1 MLLGNYF
8 HNINKDYKNISF
20 TGISFDTKT
29 IKKNHIFFAIRGNN
43 IDGNKFIPLAIK
55 KGSKI
60 IVTERKVKKIQN
72 GIFFIHTKNVRKLL
86 AEISFKIYNKHPRN
100 LIAVTGTNGKSS
112 VTDFYYQILKLN
124 NKKVASIGTLGVKS
138 KNLNLNLSNTTI
150 DPIKLAQIL
159 TKLKNQKIENII
171 MEASSHGLKQ
181 NRLDGLK
188 FSSGIFTNLSQDHL
202 DYHKNL
208 KNYLKAK
215 LYLFEQLIK
224 KDGNIITDESIP
236 EFKKIKKIASIRN
249 LKLFS
254 LIDKK
259 NNFQLLSHK
268 FEGEFQLLDI
278 KYKKSIHKIKLN
290 LIGKVQL
297 KNMLMAIIASIK
309 SNISIKEI
317 FNVLPKIKSVN
328 GRFEKIG
335 KIKNNSKVI
344 LDYAHTP
351 DALKTCLKN
360 LKEQFSAHKV
370 SLVFGCGGN
379 RDQNKRSKMGKIADL
394 YSDKIY
400 LTDDNPRLEQPD
412 KIRKDI
418 KKGIKKQ
425 KIFEFTNRSKAI
437 SEAIKDL
444 NTGEILLVAGKG
456 HETIQEI
463 GKKKIFSSDKKIIL
477 KAIKTKN
484 LILSKNL
491 RANIIN
497 ELSGEKKISPKV
509 LLKHGRINSQEIN
522 KRDIFFAIKG
532 KKMMVT
538 NL

>member
-20 TGISFDTKT
+20 TGISFDTKN

-72 GIFFIHTKNVRKLL
+72 GILFIHTKNVRKLL

-159 TKLKNQKIENII
+159 TRLKNQKIENII

-208 KNYLKAK
+208 KNYLRAK

-236 EFKKIKKIASIRN
+236 EFKKIKKIASIKN

-268 FEGEFQLLDI
+268 FEGETQLLEI

-297 KNMLMAIIASIK
+297 KNVLMAIIA
-309 SNISIKEI
+309 
-317 FNVLPKIKSVN
+317 F
-328 GRFEKIG
+328 
-335 KIKNNSKVI
+335 
-344 LDYAHTP
+344 Y
-351 DALKTCLKN
+351 
-360 LKEQFSAHKV
+360 
-370 SLVFGCGGN
+370 
-379 RDQNKRSKMGKIADL
+379 
-394 YSDKIY
+394 
-400 LTDDNPRLEQPD
+400 
-412 KIRKDI
+412 
-418 KKGIKKQ
+418 KK
-425 KIFEFTNRSKAI
+425 
-437 SEAIKDL
+437 
-444 NTGEILLVAGKG
+444 
-456 HETIQEI
+456 
-463 GKKKIFSSDKKIIL
+463 
-477 KAIKTKN
+477 
-484 LILSKNL
+484 
-491 RANIIN
+491 
-497 ELSGEKKISPKV
+497 
-509 LLKHGRINSQEIN
+509 
-522 KRDIFFAIKG
+522 
-532 KKMMVT
+532 
-538 NL
+538 